1 MSALSIALTVVIAIV
16 LPSYVIL
23 LVRLRPT
30 KSGETPPHPKKA
42 SNRSLEKEESVSPK
56 FEDHSWPAAP
66 SPSIKVDA
74 NKLVP
79 QAEFQG
85 GFNQA
90 LQGIRVKGEATPEF
104 NPEADEGEQ
113 VEQSLAE
120 VGDTDFEGC
129 PHKFGHLRSLPKN
142 TSIPSECFG
151 CPKIVDCLVMLKN
164 E

>member
-1 MSALSIALTVVIAIV
+1 MSALSIVLTVVIAIV

-23 LVRLRPT
+23 LIRLKPT
-30 KSGETPPHPKKA
+30 KSGETSPRLKKA
-42 SNRSLEKEESVSPK
+42 ANTSFETEESTSPK
-56 FEDHSWPAAP
+56 LEDYSWPAAP
-66 SPSIKVDA
+66 SPSIKADT

-79 QAEFQG
+79 QVEFQG
-85 GFNQA
+85 G
-90 LQGIRVKGEATPEF
+90 LQGIRVEGEAKPEF
-104 NPEADEGEQ
+104 NQETDEAEQ
-113 VEQSLAE
+113 AEQDPIG
-120 VGDTDFEGC
+120 VGDTGFEGC